1 MNKQQVDRKRH
12 IGNDVI
18 TIIFQEPGAAPFSPA
33 ESGVRSQFQHI
44 FVIVR
49 AHVSKSSEEGTSQ
62 ILTYYVIEV
71 LRNSMI
77 YCNNVI
83 MTLYLL
89 HQSPIQHI
97 RNASKMCPSIWS

>member
-1 MNKQQVDRKRH
+1 MQRLKLNIYILVNKQQVDRKRH

-49 AHVSKSSEEGTSQ
+49 AHVSKSSEEGTSE
-62 ILTYYVIEV
+62 ILKLLRIFMYYVTLYI
-71 LRNSMI
+71 LRNNI
-77 YCNNVI
+77 RYVI
-83 MTLYLL
+83 FT
-89 HQSPIQHI
+89 
-97 RNASKMCPSIWS
+97 R

>member
-1 MNKQQVDRKRH
+1 MQGLKLNNDVSVNKQQVDRKRH

-49 AHVSKSSEEGTSQ
+49 AHVSKSSEEGTSE
-62 ILTYYVIEV
+62 ILKLLHIFIYYVIP
-71 LRNSMI
+71 
-77 YCNNVI
+77 YYVI
-83 MTLYLL
+83 TSGM
-89 HQSPIQHI
+89 
-97 RNASKMCPSIWS
+97 

>member
-1 MNKQQVDRKRH
+1 MVSTKFARHSSLNPFLVNKQQVDRKRH

-49 AHVSKSSEEGTSQ
+49 AHKSKSSDEGTSDSS
-62 ILTYYVIEV
+62 
-71 LRNSMI
+71 NSSFELKG
-77 YCNNVI
+77 
-83 MTLYLL
+83 TL
-89 HQSPIQHI
+89 I
-97 RNASKMCPSIWS
+97 CCFF

>member
-1 MNKQQVDRKRH
+1 MQRLKSNIYVLVNKQQVDRKRH

-49 AHVSKSSEEGTSQ
+49 AHVSKSSEEGTSE
-62 ILTYYVIEV
+62 ILKLLRIFKYYVI
-71 LRNSMI
+71 
-77 YCNNVI
+77 
-83 MTLYLL
+83 LY
-89 HQSPIQHI
+89 HI
-97 RNASKMCPSIWS
+97 T

>member
-1 MNKQQVDRKRH
+1 MQRSKSNIYVLVNKQQVDRKRH

-49 AHVSKSSEEGTSQ
+49 AHVSKSSEEGTSE
-62 ILTYYVIEV
+62 ILKLLRIFMYYVI
-71 LRNSMI
+71 
-77 YCNNVI
+77 
-83 MTLYLL
+83 LY
-89 HQSPIQHI
+89 HI
-97 RNASKMCPSIWS
+97 T